1 MCIIQESL
9 GSSETE
15 KIKLE
20 ATMTEQRT
28 NILFLPFSSTTTLIM
43 EKIMVIGSSGQ
54 IGSELVLALRKI
66 YGDENVYATDIKYPP
81 KEVGRSGPFQI
92 LDVLDFNN
100 LLHFLVRYKITQVYN
115 LAAVLSGNAEKIPLQ
130 AWDIN
135 MKALMNTL
143 EAAHQ
148 SDAKKLFWPSS
159 IAVFGPTT
167 PRENTPQLTVMEPN
181 TVYGISKVA
190 GERWGEYYHHRYG
203 VDFRSV
209 RYPGLISYKTEPG
222 GGTTDYAVEIFFSA
236 VKQGSYECF
245 LSEDTALPMMFM
257 DDAIANTIR
266 LMQYDDDKL
275 SLRSAY
281 NMAGISFTPEQL
293 AQEIRKHIPEFKI
306 TYKPD
311 FRQAI
316 ADSWPKSIDDST
328 ARNDWGVKTE
338 YDLEKMTTVMLEKVK
353 EKLQ

>member
-1 MCIIQESL
+1 MD
-9 GSSETE
+9 
-15 KIKLE
+15 
-20 ATMTEQRT
+20 
-28 NILFLPFSSTTTLIM
+28 NIL
-43 EKIMVIGSSGQ
+43 VIGSSGQ
-54 IGSELVLALRKI
+54 IGSELVMALRKI
-66 YGDENVYATDIKYPP
+66 YGNDHVFATDIKQPTP
-81 KEVGRSGPFQI
+81 DVRNSGPFQI
-92 LDVLDFNN
+92 LDVLDFKN

-143 EAAHQ
+143 EAARQ
-148 SDAKKLFWPSS
+148 SEAKKIFWPSS

-167 PRENTPQLTVMEPN
+167 PRHNTPQLTVMEPN
-181 TVYGISKVA
+181 TVYGISKLA
-190 GERWGEYYHHRYG
+190 GERWGEYYNNRYG

-222 GGTTDYAVEIFFSA
+222 GGTTDYAVEIFFEA
-236 VKQGSYECF
+236 VKNGSYQCF
-245 LSEDTALPMMFM
+245 LKEDTALPMMFM

-266 LMQYDDDKL
+266 LMQADPHKL

-281 NMAGISFTPEQL
+281 NMAGISFDPKTL
-293 AQEIRKHIPEFKI
+293 AKAIREILPDFTI

-316 ADSWPKSIDDST
+316 ADSWPASIDDSI
-328 ARNDWGVKTE
+328 AQNDWGLHTQ
-338 YDLEKMTTVMLEKVK
+338 YDLKNLTRVMLEKVK
-353 EKLQ
+353 EKMG